1 MNITILQKLKNISI
15 VTFTDILNDKN
26 TLQLIKD
33 YDDTF
38 EYSDDIKLQCDNV
51 WIKLFDE
58 YFELKNDTR
67 ARHTIKKHGELRDIR
82 FMIVAT
88 ELCIS
93 TLQNI
98 SLAQDNGDTSEDL
111 LVLKQTV
118 LNGYMHVNEQ
128 ISIKVFDSIESILKR
143 LIKEHTALLNEY
155 NLNSK
160 RVSQTESKA
169 KNNIYASVVNIQN
182 VLGYAI
188 SDINKLSVPLY
199 LELEKSAIN
208 KSNAQKQ
215 TKK

>member
-1 MNITILQKLKNISI
+1 MSITILQKLQNISI

-33 YDDTF
+33 YDDTI
-38 EYSDDIKLQCDNV
+38 EYSDDIKLQCENV

-58 YFELKNDTR
+58 YFVLKNDTR
-67 ARHTIKKHGELRDIR
+67 AKHTIKKHGELRDIR
-82 FMIVAT
+82 FMISAT

-93 TLQNI
+93 ALQNI
-98 SLAQDNGDTSEDL
+98 LFAQSGGDTSEEL
-111 LVLKQTV
+111 LVAKQTI
-118 LNGYMHVNEQ
+118 LGNYMQINEQ
-128 ISIKVFDSIESILKR
+128 ISIKVFDSIENILKR
-143 LIKEHTALLNEY
+143 LIKEHTALINEY

-188 SDINKLSVPLY
+188 ADINKLSATMY